1 MRAPIVATVLVAA
14 ALVAAALLAGC
25 GSSGP
30 STSEFKSGFQ
40 ADRTQFR
47 QLGVALQRTV
57 SSARHKT
64 NARLAAEFTKLSKR
78 ASRQVERLAELDAP
92 SQYKPTLDRLLTGFR
107 AVTADL
113 KQIATTAA
121 DNDPHAASVAT
132 RSLLSS
138 AAQVKAADMALSDAL
153 GLSR

>member
-1 MRAPIVATVLVAA
+1 MRAPIVAT
-14 ALVAAALLAGC
+14 ALVATALLGGC

-30 STSEFKSGFQ
+30 STSEFRSGFQ

-57 SSARHKT
+57 SSARRKT
-64 NARLAAEFTKLSKR
+64 NAQLAAEFTKLSKR

-92 SQYKPTLDRLLTGFR
+92 SQYKSALDKLLTGFR

-113 KQIATTAA
+113 KQIATAA
-121 DNDPHAASVAT
+121 AGNDPQAATVAT

-138 AAQVKAADMALSDAL
+138 AAQVKAADTALSDAL